1 MAIELEALLKLR
13 PIAYHTTG
21 QLNFEAIRD
30 QRAVISTKSLLN
42 GLEHASLL
50 NGRRLT
56 STTVLISGRGGQI
69 RDQLPL
75 RPKSLLLQ
83 NGTTLQDYIDELH
96 QRVFFWAGTFRG
108 PSSSGRLHFEHYS
121 KEGEVFII
129 RTLLESLLLAN
140 AGRDLFVTRCNSGAA
155 RHQKGQP
162 VERGPQTFCL
172 LEDAEF
178 RASAA
183 VELSFIDRRSSP

>member
-1 MAIELEALLKLR
+1 MAIELVALLKLR

-56 STTVLISGRGGQI
+56 STTFLISGRGVQI

-75 RPKSLLLQ
+75 RPKSLLPKR
-83 NGTTLQDYIDELH
+83 DD
-96 QRVFFWAGTFRG
+96 
-108 PSSSGRLHFEHYS
+108 SSRLHRRIES
-121 KEGEVFII
+121 AC
-129 RTLLESLLLAN
+129 LLP
-140 AGRDLFVTRCNSGAA
+140 GRD
-155 RHQKGQP
+155 
-162 VERGPQTFCL
+162 
-172 LEDAEF
+172 
-178 RASAA
+178 
-183 VELSFIDRRSSP
+183 I